1 MAALAKTIEF
11 VASLPNNQ
19 GGASKVEDS
28 CICSPPDEALCYN
41 EERVFVCRKRS
52 LAMKRIL
59 AMLIVVILAL
69 PGCATSGRKEGAGTL
84 IGAGTGAL
92 LGAQVGSGRGKLVAV
107 AVGALAGAM
116 MGQEIGRSLDR
127 ADQLAME
134 RNAQQ
139 ALEHNKSYQAS
150 SWTNPDTGNSGN
162 ITPVRTFQT
171 AQGQY
176 CREYQQ
182 TVIVGGQEQQAYG
195 SACRQPDGS
204 WRIVK

>member
-1 MAALAKTIEF
+1 MK
-11 VASLPNNQ
+11 
-19 GGASKVEDS
+19 K
-28 CICSPPDEALCYN
+28 
-41 EERVFVCRKRS
+41 S
-52 LAMKRIL
+52 LALLIL
-59 AMLIVVILAL
+59 LILAL
-69 PGCATSGRKEGAGTL
+69 PGCAASGPKEGTGTL
-84 IGAGTGAL
+84 LGAGTGAL

-107 AVGALAGAM
+107 AIGTLAGAM

-139 ALEHNKSYQAS
+139 ALESNKSNQSS
-150 SWTNPDTGNSGN
+150 SWVNPDTGNSGT
-162 ITPVRTFQT
+162 ITPVKTFQT

-195 SACRQPDGS
+195 TACRQPDGS
-204 WRIVK
+204 WLIVK